1 MAIEGFL
8 CGPRLYEYD
17 GWFFEVSIP
26 SGPWPLKKDGELRK
40 RAGDKFYSMFE
51 RFDNLS
57 DEEKEKHRAGGGCV
71 PLGLRVIKQ
80 PGHVEGEEKTFKVCA
95 KITMDVVTEV
105 QAGPGTGIH
114 PDDDEAIRKEAIS
127 QIFEENYDPGPLDCD
142 PKVQWVEED
151 EG

>member
-1 MAIEGFL
+1 MSVQE
-8 CGPRLYEYD
+8 YEAEEEMED
-17 GWFFEVSIP
+17 
-26 SGPWPLKKDGELRK
+26 
-40 RAGDKFYSMFE
+40 AFE
-51 RFDNLS
+51 RQMERMQ
-57 DEEKEKHRAGGGCV
+57 DEA
-71 PLGLRVIKQ
+71 
-80 PGHVEGEEKTFKVCA
+80 EGEEKTFKVCA